1 MADFEGLLEVNRKI
15 CKQQMAEKA
24 SPALP
29 TNCAVLPLLAEGG
42 FPVRQRLVWLVLLIA
57 LPVTLMLGIC
67 LGSVRLPLGDT
78 LRILWAGLTGTTGS
92 GGYQEA
98 IVLSVRL
105 PRVLCVALTGASLSL
120 CGAAMQGLL
129 RNPLADGST
138 LGVSS
143 GASLG
148 AILAILLGISFPGLP
163 FAGTMVM
170 AMLFAFGSLMLVLA
184 LAYVFDKSLSTG
196 TIILV
201 GVIFSMFVSSLMS
214 LLITFAG
221 EKLKTITFWTLGSL
235 SGSTYRNAL
244 TLLIALLLCGG
255 LLMRLAPEL
264 NAFALGEEQAQHL
277 GVPVR
282 RVKLLVMAAV
292 SVLLGVCVSIGGTI
306 GFVGLII
313 PHMMRMLLGPDHNRL
328 LPASLLAGASFL
340 LLADLAG
347 RSLFSPLELPIGV
360 VTSLVGAVV
369 FIVIFYRSRKRGTVC

>member
-1 MADFEGLLEVNRKI
+1 
-15 CKQQMAEKA
+15 
-24 SPALP
+24 
-29 TNCAVLPLLAEGG
+29 
-42 FPVRQRLVWLVLLIA
+42 
-57 LPVTLMLGIC
+57 
-67 LGSVRLPLGDT
+67 
-78 LRILWAGLTGTTGS
+78 
-92 GGYQEA
+92 
-98 IVLSVRL
+98 
-105 PRVLCVALTGASLSL
+105 
-120 CGAAMQGLL
+120 
-129 RNPLADGST
+129 
-138 LGVSS
+138 
-143 GASLG
+143 
-148 AILAILLGISFPGLP
+148 
-163 FAGTMVM
+163 MVM

-235 SGSTYRNAL
+235 SGSTYWNAL
-244 TLLIALLLCGG
+244 TLLIALLPCGG

>member
-1 MADFEGLLEVNRKI
+1 
-15 CKQQMAEKA
+15 
-24 SPALP
+24 
-29 TNCAVLPLLAEGG
+29 
-42 FPVRQRLVWLVLLIA
+42 
-57 LPVTLMLGIC
+57 
-67 LGSVRLPLGDT
+67 
-78 LRILWAGLTGTTGS
+78 
-92 GGYQEA
+92 
-98 IVLSVRL
+98 
-105 PRVLCVALTGASLSL
+105 
-120 CGAAMQGLL
+120 MQGLL

-196 TIILV
+196 TIILI

-235 SGSTYRNAL
+235 SGSTYWNAL

-292 SVLLGVCVSIGGTI
+292 SVLLGICVSIGGTI